1 MSVYALKIIAMLF
14 LFQSP
19 QVMADE
25 VINSSTFIY
34 ETGQIS
40 DLCDKEFRCAAP
52 YELKNIF
59 RYSEQLPIDAD
70 LKKALTRIAKS
81 QAQVWADTILEGD
94 YVAEGYTR
102 LDRVEEMYKHNI
114 LIGYLIKYSEKA
126 WDTSDCSYD
135 GIRDSTLVGCAG
147 GRIVESS
154 YISVDLKDYFYD
166 EKTGAKFQ

>member
-1 MSVYALKIIAMLF
+1 MSGYVFKIIAMLF

-25 VINSSTFIY
+25 VMNPARFIY

-40 DLCDKEFRCAAP
+40 DLCDKDYRCPAP
-52 YELKNIF
+52 YDLKNIF
-59 RYSEQLPIDAD
+59 RYSEQQPMDSD

-94 YVAEGYTR
+94 FVAEGYTR
-102 LDRVEEMYKHNI
+102 LDRVEEIYKHNI

-154 YISVDLKDYFYD
+154 YVSADLKDYFYD

>member
-1 MSVYALKIIAMLF
+1 MSEYLLKIVCMLF
-14 LFQSP
+14 LFQTP
-19 QVMADE
+19 TVMADE
-25 VINSSTFIY
+25 VVNPARFIY
-34 ETGQIS
+34 EAGQIS
-40 DLCDKEFRCAAP
+40 DLCDKEFRCPAP

-59 RYSEQLPIDAD
+59 RYSEQQPIDSD

-94 YVAEGYTR
+94 YVAQGFTR
-102 LDRVEEMYKHNI
+102 LDRVEEIYKHNI
-114 LIGYLIKYSEKA
+114 LIGFLIKYSEKA

-135 GIRDSTLVGCAG
+135 GIRDSTLADCAP

-154 YISVDLKDYFYD
+154 FVSVDLKHYFYD

>member
-1 MSVYALKIIAMLF
+1 MSGYVFKVIAMLF

-19 QVMADE
+19 QVMAAE
-25 VINSSTFIY
+25 VINPSTFIY

-40 DLCDKEFRCAAP
+40 DLCDKEFRCPAP

-59 RYSEQLPIDAD
+59 RYSEQQPIDAD

-102 LDRVEEMYKHNI
+102 LDRIEEIYKHNI

-135 GIRDSTLVGCAG
+135 GIRDSTLAECTP

-154 YISVDLKDYFYD
+154 FVSADLKDYFYD